1 METSSSGGFELSFNE
16 DQKHLKEFYNEIE
29 KKLNGS
35 NIIITNIEHNQ
46 YHEKYYFEQNDEF
59 AIFLFYYDGKKRFKK
74 VVPEETTSNSLD
86 LIKTIKGLL

>member
-16 DQKHLKEFYNEIE
+16 DQKHLEEFYNDIQN
-29 KKLNGS
+29 KLNSS
-35 NIIITNIEHNQ
+35 NIAISKIEHNQ
-46 YHEKYYFEQNDEF
+46 YHEKYYFKRHSEF